1 MTLKIITFELHE
13 RIASTYIRNEFMW
26 DIMADVD
33 WDILRGCYASA
44 EHVCATPSRFP
55 NADFEALEE
64 RLEKVGDFL
73 HLHMQEA
80 R

>member
-1 MTLKIITFELHE
+1 MLKIITYEPHE
-13 RIASTYIRNEFMW
+13 RIASAYIRNEFMW

-33 WDILRGCYASA
+33 WDILRSSVAAA
-44 EHVCATPSRFP
+44 ERVCANPSQFP
-55 NADFEALEE
+55 RADFEALEE

-73 HLHMQEA
+73 HLHMRDA